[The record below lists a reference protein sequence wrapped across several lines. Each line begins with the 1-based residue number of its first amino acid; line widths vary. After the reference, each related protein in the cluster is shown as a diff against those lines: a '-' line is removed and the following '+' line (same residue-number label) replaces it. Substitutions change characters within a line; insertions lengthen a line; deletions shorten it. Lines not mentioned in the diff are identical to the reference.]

1 MVEVS
6 MINTDWLAAVALF
19 ANIILV
25 GIVIFQYRNTIKH
38 HKSINRPWLVF
49 GGGDEVIGEMFLHY
63 HIENIG
69 NLPAEKI
76 EIETEVFY
84 HDTVEKFEKVSSIK
98 PIKCGII
105 MPKQKYYTII
115 EGMEIDQLGGWRW
128 AKLQLSMTY
137 YFGDEKK
144 MSKFEL
150 YYDIQGKDKSVITCL
165 EAN

>member
-1 MVEVS
+1 MAEAS

-19 ANIILV
+19 ANIVLV
-25 GIVIFQYRNTIKH
+25 GVVIFQYRNTIKH

-49 GGGDEVIGEMFLHY
+49 GGGDEVVGELLLNFHV
-63 HIENIG
+63 ENIG

-84 HDTVEKFEKVSSIK
+84 HDSIDKFTKKSPAK

-115 EGMEIDQLGGWRW
+115 EGMEVDELYGFKW
-128 AKLQLSMTY
+128 AKLQVSIKY
-137 YFGDEKK
+137 NFGDDKK

-150 YYDIQGKDKSVITCL
+150 FYDAHSKDKCVTKCL
-165 EAN
+165 EAD